1 MGLNPTLATR
11 IYKKIDLTW
20 HHLDDLGPDLKSGFQ
35 LVIQNI
41 HEATIVHM
49 GSNKQIKKLL
59 EIIQIN

>member
-1 MGLNPTLATR
+1 MGLNPTLANK
-11 IYKKIDLTW
+11 IYEHIDLTW

-35 LVIQNI
+35 LVIERV
-41 HEATIVHM
+41 HKATIVHM